1 MCFPV
6 FGYAW
11 GEREIAA
18 VREPPAIC
26 RPLRRLSALNLD
38 GRIADSSR
46 MTTSPSLR
54 QFAWLF
60 TRGEESVRLE
70 AYPNGKAFRLVI
82 NGPGIAQA
90 THEFDMMSSLMI
102 FVTQHQERLLN
113 DDFKLQASAERRADR
128 RPTEA
133 EGSDRRR

>member
-1 MCFPV
+1 
-6 FGYAW
+6 
-11 GEREIAA
+11 
-18 VREPPAIC
+18 
-26 RPLRRLSALNLD
+26 
-38 GRIADSSR
+38 

-113 DDFKLQASAERRADR
+113 DDFKLQASAERR
-128 RPTEA
+128 
-133 EGSDRRR
+133 GSARGGNGPAGEERRRDGRRSERP